1 MTTSSQEYDLV
12 ISNGRV
18 MDPESGLDA
27 VRNIGVS
34 GGTVQALTNDG
45 LQGRTS
51 IDATGLVVS
60 PGFID
65 LHSHGQDRENYEIQ
79 AMDGVT
85 TALEL
90 EAGVSDIDGWYA
102 AREGKSPINYGASA
116 GHMPARMNVMRDPGD
131 LTPVGDAAH
140 RVASDAEVTEIKR
153 QVERALEQGALAVG
167 FGLQYTPVASRWE
180 VLELFRVAAAFGAS
194 CHVHMRGMG
203 HLEPM
208 NSIEAL
214 EELIAA
220 SAITGA
226 PLHVVHISSSGLR
239 AAPQLLQMIEE
250 ARSRG
255 MDVTTECYPYTAAL
269 TAIDSAIFDEGWQ
282 RVLGIDFGQLE
293 WTETGERLTQGSFA
307 QYREIGGMV
316 IMHMIPEN
324 IVNVAVTQ
332 PSDHDCHRWLDE
344 GKQRAPPYG
353 RLVFPRAGPLRSRV
367 EGPYADGR
375 PRKNDAD
382 ARPAPGEPRSGIQ
395 EQGPNKGRG
404 RRRPDAVRFRGRDR
418 QRDFSRADQT
428 AGGNSACPG
437 ERDACC
443 KQWPASRRRRA
454 GTRPS
459 RSDKLAT
466 PGLEAITHPLPF
478 HR

>member
-324 IVNVAVTQ
+324 IVNVAVTS
-332 PSDHDCHRWLDE
+332 PLTMIATDGWMRESKGHPRTAGSYSRVLGRFVRE
-344 GKQRAPPYG
+344 SKALTLMAALGKMFTRVTLMPAQRLESRAP
-353 RLVFPRAGPLRSRV
+353 VFR
-367 EGPYADGR
+367 
-375 PRKNDAD
+375 
-382 ARPAPGEPRSGIQ
+382 
-395 EQGPNKGRG
+395 NKGRIRVG
-404 RRRPDAVRFRGRDR
+404 ADADLTLFDSEGVIDNATF
-418 QRDFSRADQT
+418 QE
-428 AGGNSACPG
+428 P
-437 ERDACC
+437 
-443 KQWPASRRRRA
+443 
-454 GTRPS
+454 TRPPEGIAHVLVNGMPVVS
-459 RSDKLAT
+459 NGRLQEGVAPGRGLLAPT
-466 PGLEAITHPLPF
+466 S
-478 HR
+478 

>member
-208 NSIEAL
+208 NSIEAS

-324 IVNVAVTQ
+324 IVNVAVTS
-332 PSDHDCHRWLDE
+332 PLTMIATDGWMRESKGHPRTAGSYSRVLGRFVRE
-344 GKQRAPPYG
+344 SKALTLMAALGKMTLMPAQRLESRAP
-353 RLVFPRAGPLRSRV
+353 VFR
-367 EGPYADGR
+367 
-375 PRKNDAD
+375 
-382 ARPAPGEPRSGIQ
+382 
-395 EQGPNKGRG
+395 NKGRIRVG
-404 RRRPDAVRFRGRDR
+404 ADADLTLFDSEGVIDNATF
-418 QRDFSRADQT
+418 QE
-428 AGGNSACPG
+428 P
-437 ERDACC
+437 
-443 KQWPASRRRRA
+443 
-454 GTRPS
+454 TRPPEGIAHVLVNGMPVVS
-459 RSDKLAT
+459 NGRLQEGVAPGRGLLAPT
-466 PGLEAITHPLPF
+466 S
-478 HR
+478 

>member
-324 IVNVAVTQ
+324 IVNVAVTS
-332 PSDHDCHRWLDE
+332 PLTMIATDGWMRESKGHPRTAGSYSRVLGRFVRE
-344 GKQRAPPYG
+344 SKALTLMAALGKMTLMPAQRLESRAP
-353 RLVFPRAGPLRSRV
+353 VFR
-367 EGPYADGR
+367 
-375 PRKNDAD
+375 
-382 ARPAPGEPRSGIQ
+382 
-395 EQGPNKGRG
+395 NKGRIRVG
-404 RRRPDAVRFRGRDR
+404 ADADLTLFDSEGVIDNATF
-418 QRDFSRADQT
+418 QE
-428 AGGNSACPG
+428 P
-437 ERDACC
+437 
-443 KQWPASRRRRA
+443 
-454 GTRPS
+454 TRPPEGIAHVLVNGMPVVS
-459 RSDKLAT
+459 NGRLQEGVDAAFSLRQASGVA
-466 PGLEAITHPLPF
+466 PGRVLLVQEWSTEP
-478 HR
+478 

>member
-27 VRNIGVS
+27 VRSIGVS

-51 IDATGLVVS
+51 IDATRLVVS

-255 MDVTTECYPYTAAL
+255 IDVTTECYPYTAAL

-282 RVLGIDFGQLE
+282 RVLGIDYGELE

-324 IVNVAVTQ
+324 IVNVVVTSPLTMIATDGWMRGSKGHPRTAGSYSRVLGRFVRESKALTLMAALRKMTLMPAQ
-332 PSDHDCHRWLDE
+332 RLES
-344 GKQRAPPYG
+344 RAP
-353 RLVFPRAGPLRSRV
+353 VFR
-367 EGPYADGR
+367 
-375 PRKNDAD
+375 
-382 ARPAPGEPRSGIQ
+382 
-395 EQGPNKGRG
+395 NKGRISVG
-404 RRRPDAVRFRGRDR
+404 VDADLTLFDSEGVIDNATFQD
-418 QRDFSRADQT
+418 
-428 AGGNSACPG
+428 P
-437 ERDACC
+437 
-443 KQWPASRRRRA
+443 
-454 GTRPS
+454 TRPPEGIAHVLVNGMPVV
-459 RSDKLAT
+459 SDGRLQEGVAPGRGLLAPT
-466 PGLEAITHPLPF
+466 
-478 HR
+478 R